1 MKCNLKNIY
10 PQPMYKN
17 QSSFFFKNQF
27 YIFVIVLLSVSFSFG
42 QKENLSLQES
52 QNQHVFLL
60 SNLENVP
67 PNSPL
72 FSKIKNLVTEQDGAS
87 TILFLGD
94 IISKNGIDKNPNQE
108 EVNKMES
115 ILDLA
120 ATAEQSVF
128 VPGDK
133 EWDDG
138 EKMGMEKIKAL
149 EKHFKK
155 EKIQVT
161 PSDGCLGPE
170 VIDVGDFLRIITV
183 NTQWWVHRYQKPE
196 SEDLDCPAFNEVEFW
211 DELESAMNDAEN
223 RNVILAAHHP
233 VLSFGQYAGHGLT
246 KQHFLPPVIGSFIAG
261 YHQSVGAKR
270 DLTQEALVHF
280 SNELLKRLER
290 FPPIIYTSGH
300 EYDLQLNYKDGSY
313 HLNSGAIHQAKRTS
327 KSRYSQ
333 FRQSKPGMAHLEFS
347 KNGAVKMNIWSLQ
360 SDGSLK
366 KSHEQILFESPCN
379 FPLTDSPHPINIKY
393 NPCPEAINSQTVE
406 IPLSGKAIADSQ
418 FDAGKVKQFFM
429 GKHYRT
435 SWGKE
440 LNNIPYLNLD
450 TLHGGLIPTKKGG
463 GAQTVSLKFKSA
475 DGQTFAFRSVVKDP
489 NKKMDRELR
498 KTIYGDVME
507 DFTAHQH
514 PFGSLVVSVFMD
526 ELGLPHSQ
534 PKLFLMPDHPKLGK
548 YRKEFAGKLGFL
560 EIKPKK
566 KKKGRKGFK
575 NADKVSSTFQMYR
588 KLLGDNDHVFDSDK
602 YVMARLLDMW
612 ISDWDRHQDNW
623 KWLGYDNGKGYT
635 YTPFP
640 KDRDKAFSLF
650 QGLYQLLDWELF
662 VKDRGRF
669 RESYRSVKS
678 LNFKARN
685 MDRLL
690 TRDYDYQKWMDAT
703 DKFTAMMTDEVIE
716 KALLALPAEVYDLS
730 APEISRLL
738 KIRRATLKSAVQDY
752 YKLLAKKITIVGTNK
767 QEIFEVFRQENNDVE
782 VRVFKRKKKGKRGQL
797 LFKRKFTPKETK
809 EINLYGL
816 AKDDEFYLA
825 GKASSS
831 IKVRIIGGKGRD
843 FIVDKSKVEERNNRT
858 LVYDFSKT
866 DTVIAG
872 MTTQLKSQNRE
883 IHFAAE
889 GFYEDDY
896 AYLIPM
902 GSYNV
907 DDGWGFGFATGKS
920 WQRFGKPDFGAKY
933 SLVALAS
940 TKKNYSLDLSTQF
953 REVVKKWDLIFNLVA
968 SRPDRRFRFF
978 YGLGNET
985 EFDKTLFK
993 QNYYTNLTTNLTGEL
1008 GLLKTFWR
1016 NSQLK
1021 ISGKYE
1027 FHKVEISS
1035 RNKLDI
1041 SIYEDENPAGFGE
1054 SILFGPDV
1062 DFNLDLRDD
1071 AAFPT
1076 KGAQLKVQNFSFFN
1090 TKNDSEFGGRISTE
1104 ALFYFSTGIKIPTT
1118 LGVRAGYVKT
1128 YGETPFFYKSYLGQ
1142 QSNLRGFRNNRY
1154 GGASAAFVNTDLR
1167 IHFGTILTKVLP
1179 LRYGVYGLFDAGRVW
1194 IDGEDSDAIH
1204 YAYGGGFYLI
1214 PYVESFNLNLSIAK
1228 PNQGKVLFNF
1238 RIGFFVR

>member
-1 MKCNLKNIY
+1 MIKNKL
-10 PQPMYKN
+10 PFFYKIT
-17 QSSFFFKNQF
+17 F
-27 YIFVIVLLSVSFSFG
+27 YTFVNVLLFCNVTFSQKRDLPNTG
-42 QKENLSLQES
+42 SEKEN
-52 QNQHVFLL
+52 VFLL
-60 SNLENVP
+60 SNLENVK

-72 FSKIKNLVTEQDGAS
+72 FSNIKNIVTEQDGAS

-94 IISKNGIDKNPNQE
+94 IISKNGINQTPNQE
-108 EVNKMES
+108 EINKVEN
-115 ILDLA
+115 ILDLVDA
-120 ATAEQSVF
+120 AERSVF

-138 EKMGMEKIKAL
+138 EAQGFEKIKAL
-149 EKHFKK
+149 GNHFKK

-170 VIDVGDFLRIITV
+170 VIDVGDFLRIITI

-211 DELESAMNDAEN
+211 DELESAMNDAED

-246 KQHFLPPVIGSFIAG
+246 KQHLSPPIIGSFIAG
-261 YHQSVGAKR
+261 YRQSVGTKR
-270 DLTQEALVHF
+270 DLTQAALVYF

-313 HLNSGAIHQAKRTS
+313 HINSGAIHQAKKTS
-327 KSRYSQ
+327 KNRYSQ
-333 FRQSKPGMAHLEFS
+333 FRQSEPGMAQLEFS
-347 KNGAVKMNIWSLQ
+347 KDGAVRMKVWSVQ
-360 SDGSLK
+360 ADGSLK
-366 KSHEQILFESPCN
+366 NTHEQILFQSPCN
-379 FPLTDSPHPINIKY
+379 LPLTESLIPINEKY
-393 NPCPEAINSQTVE
+393 NPCSEIENKSLTE
-406 IPLSGKAIADSQ
+406 IPISGKAIADSQ
-418 FDAGKVKQFFM
+418 FNAGKTKQFFM

-440 LNNIPYLNLD
+440 LDNIPYLNLD
-450 TLHGGLIPTKKGG
+450 TLHGGLTPTEKGG
-463 GAQTVSLKFKSA
+463 GAQTVSLKFKSE
-475 DGQTFAFRSVVKDP
+475 DGQVFAFRSVEKDP
-489 NKKMDRELR
+489 NKKLDRELR
-498 KTIYGDVME
+498 KTLYGDVME

-514 PFGSLVVSVFMD
+514 PYGSLVVSVFMD
-526 ELGLPHSQ
+526 KLELPHSQ

-548 YRKEFAGKLGFL
+548 YRKEFAGRLGFL
-560 EIKPKK
+560 EIKPKT
-566 KKKGRKGFK
+566 KKKGRKAFQG
-575 NADKVSSTFQMYR
+575 ADKVSNTFQMYR

-623 KWLGYDNGKGYT
+623 KWLGYDNGKGIT

-650 QGLYQLLDWELF
+650 QGLYQLLDWELL

-690 TRDYDYQKWMDAT
+690 ARDYDYQMWMEAT
-703 DKFTAMMTDEVIE
+703 DKFTNLMTDEVIE
-716 KALLALPAEVYDLS
+716 KALLELPPEVYDLS
-730 APEISRLL
+730 APEIARLL
-738 KIRRATLKSAVQDY
+738 KVRRATLKNAVEDY
-752 YKLLAKKITIVGTNK
+752 YQLLAKKVTIVGTNK
-767 QEIFEVFRQENNDVE
+767 REIFEIFRREDNDVE
-782 VRVFKRKKKGKRGQL
+782 VRVFKRTKKGKRGQL
-797 LFKRKFTPKETK
+797 LFNRKFLAKETK

-816 AKDDEFYLA
+816 AKEDEFYL
-825 GKASSS
+825 GGRSKSS
-831 IKVRIIGGKGRD
+831 IKVRIIGGDGKD
-843 FIVDKSKVEERNNRT
+843 FIVDKSKVEERNSRT
-858 LVYDFSKT
+858 LIYDFNKKDS
-866 DTVIAG
+866 VVVG
-872 MTTQLKSQNRE
+872 MSTQLKTQNRE

-896 AYLIPM
+896 AYLIPI
-902 GSYNV
+902 GSYNI
-907 DDGWGFGFATGKS
+907 DDGWGLGIATGKS
-920 WQRFGKPDFGAKY
+920 WQRFGKPDFGIKY
-933 SLVALAS
+933 SLVAVAS
-940 TKKNYSLDLSTQF
+940 TRKNYSLNLNTQF
-953 REVVKKWDLIFNLVA
+953 REVIKKWDLVFNLGA

-985 EFDKTLFK
+985 EFEQALFK
-993 QNYYTNLTTNLTGEL
+993 SNYYTNLTTSFSGEL
-1008 GLLKTFWR
+1008 GLLRTFWKK
-1016 NSQLK
+1016 SQLK
-1021 ISGKYE
+1021 ISTKYE
-1027 FHKVEISS
+1027 FQKVEISS
-1035 RNKLDI
+1035 RNQSDV
-1041 SIYEDENPAGFGE
+1041 SIYEDENPAGFGA
-1054 SILFGPDV
+1054 SILFGPEV

-1071 AAFPT
+1071 VAFPT
-1076 KGAQLKVQNFSFFN
+1076 KGAQLKVNNFSFFN
-1090 TKNDSEFGGRISTE
+1090 AKNDSEFGGRVSAE

-1118 LGVRAGYVKT
+1118 LGIRTGYERT
-1128 YGETPFFYKSYLGQ
+1128 YGQTPFFYQSYLGQ

-1154 GGASAAFVNTDLR
+1154 GGESAAFVNTDLR
-1167 IHFGTILTKVLP
+1167 FHFGTILTKVLP

-1194 IDGEDSDAIH
+1194 VAGEDSDAIH
-1204 YAYGGGFYLI
+1204 FSYGGGIYLI

-1228 PNQGKVLFNF
+1228 PNQGRVLLNF

>member
-1 MKCNLKNIY
+1 MPLPLK
-10 PQPMYKN
+10 K
-17 QSSFFFKNQF
+17 QF
-27 YIFVIVLLSVSFSFG
+27 YIFVIVLLSSNFSFG
-42 QKENLSLQES
+42 QKENLQFQELE
-52 QNQHVFLL
+52 NQHVFLL
-60 SNLENVP
+60 SNLENVK

-72 FSKIKNLVTEQDGAS
+72 FSNIKNLVTNQDGES

-94 IISKNGIDKNPNQE
+94 IISKNGIGKNPKKN
-108 EVNKMES
+108 EVNKIGS
-115 ILDLA
+115 ILDLVA
-120 ATAEQSVF
+120 ASEQSVF

-138 EKMGMEKIKAL
+138 GVQGFKKIKAL
-149 EKHFKK
+149 EKHLKG

-170 VIDVGDFLRIITV
+170 VIDVGDFLRIISI

-196 SEDLDCPAFNEVEFW
+196 EEDLDCPAFNEVEFW

-246 KQHFLPPVIGSFIAG
+246 KQHLSPPIIGSFIAG
-261 YHQSVGAKR
+261 HHQSVGTKR
-270 DLTQEALVHF
+270 DLTQAALVHF

-290 FPPIIYTSGH
+290 FPPIIYASGH
-300 EYDLQLNYKDGSY
+300 EYDVQLNYKDGSY
-313 HLNSGAIHQAKRTS
+313 HLNSGAIHKAKKTS
-327 KSRYSQ
+327 NNRYSQ

-347 KNGAVKMNIWSLQ
+347 KNGEVNMKVWSVQ
-360 SDGSLK
+360 SDESLK
-366 KSHEQILFESPCN
+366 KTYEQILFQSPCN
-379 FPLTDSPHPINIKY
+379 IDLTEWIHPINRKY
-393 NPCPEAINSQTVE
+393 NPCPKEENKSVVE
-406 IPLSGKAIADSQ
+406 IPVSGKAIADSQ
-418 FDAGKVKQFFM
+418 FNAGKTKQFFM

-440 LNNIPYLNLD
+440 LDNIPYLNLD
-450 TLHGGLIPTKKGG
+450 TLHGGLTPTEKGG
-463 GAQTVSLKFKSA
+463 GAQTVSLKFKSN
-475 DGQTFAFRSVVKDP
+475 DGQIFAFRSVVKDP
-489 NKKMDRELR
+489 NKKMDRELK

-514 PFGSLVVSVFMD
+514 PYGSLVVSVFMD
-526 ELGLPHSQ
+526 ELELPHSQ

-548 YRKEFAGKLGFL
+548 YRKEFAGRLGFL
-560 EIKPKK
+560 EIKPKTK
-566 KKKGRKGFK
+566 KKDRIAFQG
-575 NADKVSSTFQMYR
+575 ADKVSSTFQMYR
-588 KLLGDNDHVFDSDK
+588 KLLGDNDNVFDSDK

-623 KWLGYDNGKGYT
+623 KWLGYDNGKGVT

-690 TRDYDYQKWMDAT
+690 ARDYDYQMWMEAT
-703 DKFTAMMTDEVIE
+703 DKFTMLMTDDVIE
-716 KALLALPAEVYDLS
+716 KALLGLPPEVYDLS
-730 APEISRLL
+730 APEIARLL
-738 KIRRATLKSAVQDY
+738 KVRRATLKKAVKDY
-752 YKLLAKKITIVGTNK
+752 YQLLAKKVTIIGTNK
-767 QEIFEVFRQENNDVE
+767 REIFEVFRREDEDVE
-782 VRVFKRKKKGKRGQL
+782 VRVFKRTKKGKRGQE
-797 LFKRKFTPKETK
+797 LFNRKFLAKETQ

-816 AKDDEFYLA
+816 ARDDEFYIG
-825 GKASSS
+825 GKSKSS
-831 IKVRIIGGKGRD
+831 IKVRIIGGDGKD
-843 FIVDKSKVEERNNRT
+843 FIVDKSKVEERNSRT
-858 LVYDFSKT
+858 LIYDFNEK
-866 DTVIAG
+866 DTVVVGA
-872 MTTQLKSQNRE
+872 TTKLMSQNRE

-902 GSYNV
+902 VSYNI
-907 DDGWGFGFATGKS
+907 DDAWGLGISTGKS
-920 WQRFGKPDFGAKY
+920 WQQFGKPDFGVKY
-933 SLVALAS
+933 SLIALAS
-940 TKKNYSLDLSTQF
+940 TRGNYSLNLNTQF
-953 REVVKKWDLIFNLVA
+953 REVIKKWDLVFNLVA

-978 YGLGNET
+978 YGLGNDT
-985 EFDKTLFK
+985 EFDKALFK
-993 QNYYTNLTTNLTGEL
+993 SNYYTNLTTNLSGEL
-1008 GLLKTFWR
+1008 GLLKTFWKK
-1016 NSQLK
+1016 SQLK
-1021 ISGKYE
+1021 VSAKYE
-1027 FHKVEISS
+1027 FQKVEISS
-1035 RNKLDI
+1035 RNETDI

-1054 SILFGPDV
+1054 SILFGPEV

-1076 KGAQLKVQNFSFFN
+1076 KGAQLKVQSFSFVN
-1090 TKNDSEFGGRISTE
+1090 AKNDSEFGGKISTE

-1118 LGVRAGYVKT
+1118 FGIRTGYERT
-1128 YGETPFFYKSYLGQ
+1128 YGQTPFFYNSYLGQ

-1154 GGASAAFVNTDLR
+1154 GGESAAFVNTDLR
-1167 IHFGTILTKVLP
+1167 FHFGTILTKVLP

-1194 IDGEDSDAIH
+1194 LDGEDSDLIH
-1204 YAYGGGFYLI
+1204 FAYGGGLYLV

-1228 PNQGKVLFNF
+1228 PNKGRPLLNF